1 MSHLI
6 IVAHPLIDSVTMKLA
21 RAYALELKQLGRQP
35 VIHDLY
41 RMGFNPVLSAAEL
54 EPLSHGRE
62 PPGEIVQAQAA
73 VASADALT
81 VIYPFW
87 WATMPGILKG
97 YIDRVFAR
105 GFAYEG
111 SGGETR
117 GLLSGRQCV
126 LITLSGSP
134 MAMLRAKGDW
144 SAIDQLQDSHIFR
157 SCGFEFLE
165 HLHVGSVEPPITP
178 VTLAALKERVRVC
191 ARRHFHGSGKRPYGE
206 TSMAKYGKAAGKSVK
221 RAMHRKKKGSLKS
234 GKGGRGGTVRSKKQA
249 IAIGLSEARKKGA
262 KVPKKK

>member
-62 PPGEIVQAQAA
+62 PLGEIVHAQAA

-81 VIYPFW
+81 VIYPLW

-111 SGGETR
+111 GEGETR
-117 GLLSGRQCV
+117 GLLSGKQCV

-134 MAMLRAKGDW
+134 MAMLRETGDW
-144 SAIDQLQDSHIFR
+144 GAIDQLQDSHIFR
-157 SCGFEFLE
+157 SCGFELLE
-165 HLHVGSVEPPITP
+165 HLHMGVSG
-178 VTLAALKERVRVC
+178 AAHYPSHAGGFRGTGACLRPQAFPRL
-191 ARRHFHGSGKRPYGE
+191 RRAILWRNVDGKIR
-206 TSMAKYGKAAGKSVK
+206 
-221 RAMHRKKKGSLKS
+221 
-234 GKGGRGGTVRSKKQA
+234 
-249 IAIGLSEARKKGA
+249 
-262 KVPKKK
+262 